1 MNKAKKIL
9 LIIFIVVIALIMA
22 VTAMW
27 FYIRYKL
34 KIRPSSSVG
43 TKEEL
48 ITHFLDNQE
57 AFEKA
62 VENIEKND
70 YPEEIY
76 GDWVSRREGAKYSI
90 YYKNTEDDDIIDLFL
105 NKEWYLDS
113 IITEK
118 NSETSDECIIF
129 VQYNTIGG
137 YNYWGIYYTP
147 NDTYVGWDGLKRF
160 KPTETKDDGYYF
172 EGYGCE
178 YYTEKICDNWW
189 YFDTYY

>member
-22 VTAMW
+22 VTGMW
-27 FYIRYKL
+27 FYIRCKL

-62 VENIEKND
+62 VENIEKSD
-70 YPEEIY
+70 YPAQIY
-76 GDWVSRREGAKYSI
+76 GDWVSRMEDIRFNI
-90 YYKNTEDDDIIDLFL
+90 YYEETESEDIINLFL
-105 NKEWYLDS
+105 NKEWYLDE
-113 IITEK
+113 IVITDDT
-118 NSETSDECIIF
+118 ETSDECIIF
-129 VQYNTIGG
+129 WQCNAIRYD
-137 YNYWGIYYTP
+137 YWGIYYTP
-147 NDTYVGWDGLKRF
+147 YDTYVGWDGLKRY

-172 EGYGCE
+172 EGYGCR